1 MSKEY
6 VIHYLNNQ
14 IEVRTRKSAKLLLI
28 FATDHMPKIGS
39 SADPDIVRLHSD
51 ILPFFTAF
59 VLAYNSRISA
69 KAAHKSATA
78 VIKNLLKDMSKNKV
92 PAWDAVIQTL
102 FPKKT
107 AGYIALLPLGRKTLN
122 KGKMDQ
128 RIQELAAFITNCG
141 NDPKVAAIKT
151 EAQTVYVAIDAARN
165 LQQSKEGAAKDL
177 SAAIEVASV
186 NLSNYLYRNI
196 CFLAYKHYDNPKAVE
211 AYFEFSHIRSKKTP
225 KDDEPGST
233 FSVEIE
239 PASTKE
245 AGFAFEQTA
254 KFYFYNYGEVPVTI
268 FTGEEGAT
276 EPTGAY
282 VLEPGAEADKP
293 VSELGPIGSRYLYFA
308 NHDAT
313 LKATLEVVRI

>member
-1 MSKEY
+1 MAENK
-6 VIHYLNNQ
+6 IHYLNNQ
-14 IEVRTRKSAKLLLI
+14 IEVSTRTSAKLLMI
-28 FATDHMPKIGS
+28 FGTDHMPKIAS
-39 SADPDIVRLHSD
+39 STDPEIVRLHSD
-51 ILPFFTAF
+51 ILPVFTAF

-78 VIKNLLKDMSKNKV
+78 VIKNLLKDLSKNKV
-92 PAWDAVIQTL
+92 PAWDVFIQTHYT
-102 FPKKT
+102 KKSP
-107 AGYIALLPLGRKTLN
+107 GYIAVLPRGRKTLN
-122 KGKMDQ
+122 SGKMDQ

-141 NDPKVAAIKT
+141 NDAKLAPTKT
-151 EAQTVYVAIDAARN
+151 EAQTVYAAINAARS
-165 LQQSKEGAAKDL
+165 LQQSKEGSAKDL
-177 SAAIEVASV
+177 SATIEVARV

-225 KDDEPGST
+225 KDDEPGNTLSI
-233 FSVEIE
+233 EIE

-254 KFYFYNYGEVPVTI
+254 KFYFYNYGEVPVSI

-282 VLEPGAEADKP
+282 VLEPGAEADIA
-293 VSELGPIGSRYLYFA
+293 VSELGPLGSRYMYFA

-313 LKATLEVVRI
+313 LKATLEVVLM